1 MAERERSPFG
11 MVPRFETLNN
21 RNPIYA
27 DRKQTKKHGIIFRN
41 GGKTCGA
48 LRRHGE
54 SFSVY
59 PLITITM
66 RRSVIILS
74 FTSIARKLDEEFAN
88 KGFELYQNIYR
99 DVHLLLTEA

>member
-1 MAERERSPFG
+1 MAEHECSPFG
-11 MVPRFETLNN
+11 MVPRFETLKLIAGIPYTQTVNG
-21 RNPIYA
+21 
-27 DRKQTKKHGIIFRN
+27 RKTCN

-74 FTSIARKLDEEFAN
+74 FTLIARKLREEFAN

-99 DVHLLLTEA
+99 DACWTQMCMIS